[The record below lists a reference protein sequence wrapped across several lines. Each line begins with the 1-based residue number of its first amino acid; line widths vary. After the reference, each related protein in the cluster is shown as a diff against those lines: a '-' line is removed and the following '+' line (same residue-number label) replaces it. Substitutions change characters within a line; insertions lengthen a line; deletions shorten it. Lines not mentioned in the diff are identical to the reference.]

1 MTDFIKDTIL
11 IDEKLALE
19 MPDVELQPLRALIL
33 PFYIDPNSMDLM
45 VIMKRCLMPGGF
57 KRTGRKMGITAFSLI
72 LPEDKHMTVEEAF
85 ASLDIPANMQDA
97 IPFGNVLLD
106 QEKSTESY
114 EIVLIQTD
122 PVQMVDKKRGIVRQE
137 KGKYEI
143 GAMKFSDI
151 MEGIATRLVMD
162 IKTRLILGELYI
174 LAMEQGN
181 RMPGQQP
188 LTDPEKIG
196 GGSNLPPGFG
206 EQKETVKTSD
216 IPDEVIAQNA
226 QKDFGAIYSRAAPSA
241 NTEFVPI
248 QKPSE

>member
-11 IDEKLALE
+11 IDEKLNLE
-19 MPDVELQPLRALIL
+19 MPEFENTPLNAIIL

-45 VIMKRCLMPGGF
+45 VVMKRCLLPAGF
-57 KRTGRKMGITAFSLI
+57 KRTGRRMGISALTME
-72 LPEDKHMTVEEAF
+72 LPEEEHITVEEVYAR
-85 ASLDIPANMQDA
+85 LNLPAKMQEA
-97 IPFGNVLLD
+97 IPYGNVMLD
-106 QEKSTESY
+106 PLTSTRSFEM
-114 EIVLIQTD
+114 ILIQID
-122 PVQMVDKKRGIVRQE
+122 PIAMLDKKRGIVYQE

-143 GAMKFSDI
+143 GAIRFSDI
-151 MEGIATRLVMD
+151 MEGIATLVITD
-162 IKTRLILGELYI
+162 LKTRLILNELYI
-174 LAMEQGN
+174 LALEQGN
-181 RMPGQQP
+181 NAPPQQV

-196 GGSNLPPGFG
+196 GGANLPPGFG

-226 QKDFGAIYSRAAPSA
+226 QKDFGAIYSRAVPSA